1 MRKGK
6 RALSNAHIEGNRMRS
21 KAYLPWA
28 LARQSSRSDIQAS
41 RAHSNDCRF
50 AVIVVTPANS
60 AIAGDRKRI
69 KYPGLR
75 LAQLLVT

>member
-1 MRKGK
+1 MSVPCSTMKTVCMVRSRVKSIAEGK

-41 RAHSNDCRF
+41 RAHST
-50 AVIVVTPANS
+50 IVGS
-60 AIAGDRKRI
+60 
-69 KYPGLR
+69 LS
-75 LAQLLVT
+75 